1 MQRTAASPNERP
13 VANNTGYN
21 RPYLRQKTIQ
31 DIEANYTKL
40 DNGDYYDP
48 ANNTTIKGPIDIGH
62 AYGREHRRLE
72 LAAEELNMTQKE
84 FNDYVNSH
92 PKHFR
97 LENMSRN
104 RGHADEMEGKN
115 IPDDLIE
122 EMQIFL
128 DKNRS
133 Q

>member
-1 MQRTAASPNERP
+1 MQRTTSSPNERP
-13 VANNTGYN
+13 IANNTGYN
-21 RPYLRQKTIQ
+21 RPYLRQQTIQ

-72 LAAEELNMTQKE
+72 LAADELNMTQKE

-92 PKHFR
+92 PQHFR
-97 LENMSRN
+97 LENMSKN
-104 RGHADEMEGKN
+104 RSHADEMEGKDG
-115 IPDDLIE
+115 IQDIVV
-122 EMQIFL
+122 EMKQFL
-128 DKNRS
+128 NEGE
-133 Q
+133 